1 MRFRPGGDSDAAKSE
16 KEQNKWVWSVRE
28 SEDEASCDIHSAD
41 RVTTWHTRTSKHP
54 TSATELLEPLQTR

>member
-1 MRFRPGGDSDAAKSE
+1 
-16 KEQNKWVWSVRE
+16 VWSVRE